1 MKAGDVHR
9 GRGPWPKSNDAVAVR
24 QWLTD
29 RIAVFESRER
39 QAIIRQLLDN
49 VSGVSRADRLIGNW
63 VASESQ
69 LERLALACDRLNDG
83 EPLQYI
89 LGTAHFMGLD
99 VCVNKSVLIP
109 RPETEELV
117 HRMLQYISSSKS
129 QKRKVVDIGA
139 GSGAISLAW
148 KAKRPMDEVHGLD
161 VSPEAL
167 HTASANAERLG
178 LAIDWHKHDI
188 LASVGAKD
196 AVLSACDVVLSNPP
210 YIPESEKSGMS
221 RSVTDWEPNMALFVS
236 DRDPLVFYKRIIL
249 GCATEGWLS
258 SEGWLALECHR
269 DAVEAVRE
277 LFHQVH
283 WKTVEKERDMQENWR
298 MIFAQ
303 RAAIASKS

>member
-39 QAIIRQLLDN
+39 QAIIRQLLDD

-69 LERLALACDRLNDG
+69 LERLALACDRLNHG

-148 KAKRPMDEVHGLD
+148 KAKRPMDEVYGLD

-167 HTASANAERLG
+167 HTAR
-178 LAIDWHKHDI
+178 
-188 LASVGAKD
+188 
-196 AVLSACDVVLSNPP
+196 
-210 YIPESEKSGMS
+210 Y
-221 RSVTDWEPNMALFVS
+221 
-236 DRDPLVFYKRIIL
+236 
-249 GCATEGWLS
+249 
-258 SEGWLALECHR
+258 
-269 DAVEAVRE
+269 
-277 LFHQVH
+277 
-283 WKTVEKERDMQENWR
+283 
-298 MIFAQ
+298 
-303 RAAIASKS
+303 